1 VRRRLAALAA
11 LFALLLPA
19 VASAHPHI
27 WIQQRVRIVAKDGK
41 LTHVE
46 LEWRFDPLSSEIEIP
61 AIDEDQDGKVSAH
74 ENKLLVQDTLSE
86 LGKVGY
92 MTWLNTGGADFRP
105 KQAPTLTA
113 RIEDPASFVPPEWD
127 RNAGDKGMPMPQNK
141 RAGEL
146 PNSLDKGPRKKGPR
160 NLVYVM
166 RFALPQPSK
175 TVSITSYDAEDFVR
189 IEVDKHTLP
198 QGCTLAKHP
207 SYKAEFIPGYPVF
220 ADLVTCKL
228 P

>member
-1 VRRRLAALAA
+1 MRRPLAKLAALV
-11 LFALLLPA
+11 ALLLPA

-27 WIQQRVRIVAKDGK
+27 WIQQRVRVIAKDGK
-41 LTHVE
+41 VTHVE

-61 AIDEDQDGKVSAH
+61 AIDEDQDGKVSPH
-74 ENKLLVQDTLSE
+74 ENKLLVQDTLRE
-86 LGKVGY
+86 LGKIGY
-92 MTWLNTGGADFRP
+92 MTWLNTGGSDFHP
-105 KQAPTLTA
+105 KQAASFAA
-113 RIEDPASFVPPEWD
+113 RIEDPASFTPPEWD
-127 RNAGDKGMPMPQNK
+127 RNAGDKTMPMPQNK
-141 RAGEL
+141 RVSG
-146 PNSLDKGPRKKGPR
+146 PPGPRKKGPR

-166 RFALPQPSK
+166 RFALPEPSK
-175 TVSITSYDAEDFVR
+175 TVSITSFDAEDFVR
-189 IEVDKHTLP
+189 IEVDKHALP